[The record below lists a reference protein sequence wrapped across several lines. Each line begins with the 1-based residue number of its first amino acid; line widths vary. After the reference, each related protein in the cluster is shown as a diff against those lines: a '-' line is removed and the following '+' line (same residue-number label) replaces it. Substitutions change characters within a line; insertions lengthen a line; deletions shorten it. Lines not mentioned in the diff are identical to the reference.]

1 MGEACRRGPTE
12 TMCFRCSCHG
22 AIGVALAFA
31 GVLQMILIAIA
42 PPLASAMPWPACNST
57 ITGNYTSNSTYD
69 AYLRLVAAALPR
81 NVSTSPT
88 LFAISATGM
97 APDTVYALGQ
107 CSGDQS
113 ASACHDCITSA
124 FGAAQRLCP
133 NNKGAAIFYDTCRLG
148 FSDRDFLVSRTNLQ
162 DQEVDLYNGQ
172 NVTSKLVA
180 QFNATAYELLSCMAE
195 YIGTLDSS
203 ANNFLTA
210 TIPFDVTYPVIYG
223 MVSCTPDLTPGQ
235 CHGCLD
241 AVIAEFPEKF
251 IPNTKGAR
259 IAGLRCLARYE
270 VYPFYNSS
278 TMLQLPGNDQ
288 GMLPCVFPAGLFLLL
303 LPLIIIIIIFA

>member
-1 MGEACRRGPTE
+1 MGVACRRGPTE
-12 TMCFRCSCHG
+12 TMWFRGGRHG
-22 AIGVALAFA
+22 AVAVALAAA

-69 AYLRLVAAALPR
+69 ANLRLVAAALPS

-88 LFAISATGM
+88 LFAISVTGT

-113 ASACHDCITSA
+113 ASACHDCIASA

-148 FSDRDFLVSRTNLQ
+148 FSDRDFLASRTNLQ

-172 NVTSKLVA
+172 NVSSAVVA
-180 QFNATAYELLSCMAE
+180 QFNATAYKLLGRMAE
-195 YIGTLDSS
+195 YIVTMDSS

-223 MVSCTPDLTPGQ
+223 MVSCTPDLTPRQ
-235 CHGCLD
+235 CRGCLD
-241 AVIAEFPEKF
+241 AVIAEFPGQF
-251 IPNTKGAR
+251 ISNTKGAR

-270 VYPFYNSS
+270 VYPFYNGS
-278 TMLQLPGNDQ
+278 TMLQLPGNDEAA
-288 GMLPCVFPAGLFLLL
+288 AGKTSHR
-303 LPLIIIIIIFA
+303 